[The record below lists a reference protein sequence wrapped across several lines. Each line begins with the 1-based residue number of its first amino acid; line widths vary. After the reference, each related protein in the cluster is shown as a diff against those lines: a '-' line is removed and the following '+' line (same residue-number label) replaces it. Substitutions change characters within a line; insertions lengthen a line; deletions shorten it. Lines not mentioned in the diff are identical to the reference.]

1 MDISTVKIGNPKDRV
16 KLKKGL
22 AGESNIYIKIA
33 KENNLMVLAGTDLHN
48 NIEDIGRFLLSFEVF
63 ESMKYKGNQG

>member
-22 AGESNIYIKIA
+22 AGESNIYIQVA
-33 KENNLMVLAGTDLHN
+33 KENNLIVLAGTDLHN
-48 NIEDIGRFLLSFEVF
+48 NIEDIGRFLLPFEVF
-63 ESMKYKGNQG
+63 ESLKYKGNQG